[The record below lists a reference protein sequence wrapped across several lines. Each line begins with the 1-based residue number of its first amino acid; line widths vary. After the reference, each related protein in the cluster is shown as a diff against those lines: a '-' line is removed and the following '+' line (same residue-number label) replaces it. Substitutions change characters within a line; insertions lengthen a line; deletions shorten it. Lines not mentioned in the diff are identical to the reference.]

1 MYCTAD
7 DLVLRFGQ
15 REITQL
21 TDYDRDDQPDG
32 AVLDQAITD
41 TAAEIDSYIGSRY
54 PLPLGTVP
62 AVLELHACDICR
74 FRLYR
79 DGAPEE
85 VAERYAI
92 AIRWLKDVAQGKA
105 QLLPISNAAEDA
117 DEHEAE
123 FVSRE
128 SVFGGGGY

>member
-21 TDYDRDDQPDG
+21 TDYDRDDQPDA
-32 AVLDQAITD
+32 AVLNQAMAD
-41 TAAEIDSYIGSRY
+41 TAAEIDSYIGARY
-54 PLPLGTVP
+54 PLPLDTVP

-85 VAERYAI
+85 VAERYTI

-105 QLLPISNAAEDA
+105 QLMPTTAEQP
-117 DEHEAE
+117 DEHEVE

>member
-15 REITQL
+15 DEISQL
-21 TDYDRDDQPDG
+21 TDFDRDGNADQT
-32 AVLDQAITD
+32 VLDQAIAD
-41 TAAEIDSYIGSRY
+41 TAAEINSYISARY
-54 PLPLGTVP
+54 PLPLEPVP
-62 AVLELHACDICR
+62 AVLTLHACDICR
-74 FRLYR
+74 YRLFNQ
-79 DGAPEE
+79 GAPEE
-85 VAERYAI
+85 VAERYTI

-105 QLLPISNAAEDA
+105 QLMPIAAEQP

-128 SVFGGGGY
+128 SVFSGGGF